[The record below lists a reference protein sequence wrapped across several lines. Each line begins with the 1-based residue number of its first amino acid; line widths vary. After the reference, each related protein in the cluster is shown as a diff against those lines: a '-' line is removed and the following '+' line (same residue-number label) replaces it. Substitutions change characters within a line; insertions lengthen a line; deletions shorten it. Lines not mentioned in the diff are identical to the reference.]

1 MRSNPQMSRELTL
14 RYWTEFSQSHH
25 NFAWQHRQLSN
36 RFSTISLENC
46 NESERICNKREN
58 VSRGPNGSRTQQLNL
73 HWGVFPALDVTFVM
87 PCNQPAHV
95 PSGIYMGIR
104 LETVVRTNRM
114 LFVLASLFKLI
125 WWGKFTI
132 TQKQPAMPRYWIVW
146 YWLERLFPEK
156 SHRLMSWRQMHGMS
170 PALVRVL
177 WILKTKLGWSLQ

>member
-1 MRSNPQMSRELTL
+1 MRLNPPISRELTL
-14 RYWTEFSQSHH
+14 RYWSEFSQSHH
-25 NFAWQHRQLSN
+25 NFAWQHRRLSS
-36 RFSTISLENC
+36 RVSTILLENC
-46 NESERICNKREN
+46 NESERICKKREN

-73 HWGVFPALDVTFVM
+73 HWGVFPALDVAFVM

-132 TQKQPAMPRYWIVW
+132 TKCSSSSSQKCHDIGSVSIGWRGFSPKNHTAWC
-146 YWLERLFPEK
+146 PEGK
-156 SHRLMSWRQMHGMS
+156 CTEW
-170 PALVRVL
+170 ALL
-177 WILKTKLGWSLQ
+177 WSGCYEFWKPN